1 MLSDSSVSSL
11 IGGVNYI
18 SDGIFHFDKPHRTID
33 QEVDGAVDGQEE
45 VVDAVNK
52 DKVLQVHRL
61 YLKFRILMDLITIEY
76 HSGITAQPEV
86 VNQPLQRFIQQE

>member
-1 MLSDSSVSSL
+1 M
-11 IGGVNYI
+11 Y
-18 SDGIFHFDKPHRTID
+18 FDQPHRTID

-61 YLKFRILMDLITIEY
+61 YLKFRIFIDLITMEY

-86 VNQPLQRFIQQE
+86 VSQPWQRFIQKESVAACKGISGISSGM